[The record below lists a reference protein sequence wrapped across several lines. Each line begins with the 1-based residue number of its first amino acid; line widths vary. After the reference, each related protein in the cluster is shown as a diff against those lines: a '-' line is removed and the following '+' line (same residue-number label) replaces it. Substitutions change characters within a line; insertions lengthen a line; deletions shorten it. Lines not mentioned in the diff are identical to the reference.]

1 MKRNKRSVKN
11 PLRRRILRELKGDW
25 KKYIVVA
32 LFLIF
37 MIGFI
42 SGMYVA
48 NGSMLTAADEA
59 VSKYR
64 REDGHFILM
73 NKADYEMI
81 ETLETKESLTIYE
94 NQFKDQKESWSE
106 DISGTEKLSKA
117 QRDSL
122 EIRIFPIRQK
132 VDLPCVMEGKLPEAD
147 NEIAIDRMHA
157 NNVGLKVGDTI
168 KAGKR
173 KLTITG
179 LVSNP
184 DYTTLFQNSSDMMFD
199 ALTFDVGLM
208 TRKGFDQLSA

>member
-59 VSKYR
+59 ASKYR

-73 NKADYEMI
+73 NKADNEII

-94 NQFKDQKESWSE
+94 RS
-106 DISGTEKLSKA
+106 ICLA
-117 QRDSL
+117 
-122 EIRIFPIRQK
+122 
-132 VDLPCVMEGKLPEAD
+132 
-147 NEIAIDRMHA
+147 
-157 NNVGLKVGDTI
+157 
-168 KAGKR
+168 
-173 KLTITG
+173 
-179 LVSNP
+179 
-184 DYTTLFQNSSDMMFD
+184 
-199 ALTFDVGLM
+199 
-208 TRKGFDQLSA
+208 